1 MGKLTIFLGGARS
14 GKSTMAEKLA
24 AQLSDRVLYV
34 ATAIPFDDEM
44 EHRIE
49 KHKKLRPHSWKT
61 LEIPTGI
68 GKALQAEVQSFD
80 VILLDCITLLVNN
93 LFMESSFDPDNPDE
107 GQISQA
113 ITQEMDELE
122 DQIKS
127 SSANWILVSNEV
139 GMGLVPPYPLG
150 RLYRDTLGWANQR
163 LVSLADEVYIMIAGK
178 AVPLHTIALNL

>member
-1 MGKLTIFLGGARS
+1 
-14 GKSTMAEKLA
+14 
-24 AQLSDRVLYV
+24 
-34 ATAIPFDDEM
+34 
-44 EHRIE
+44 
-49 KHKKLRPHSWKT
+49 
-61 LEIPTGI
+61 
-68 GKALQAEVQSFD
+68 
-80 VILLDCITLLVNN
+80 
-93 LFMESSFDPDNPDE
+93 MESSFDPDNRDE

-122 DQIKS
+122 GQIKS